1 MAQPPESPTAPPL
14 TLLRNLH
21 SSTANPTRAW
31 QSASHPDPSTPLLA
45 TASADKTVNVWSL
58 RDFSLVS
65 TISGG
70 HKRSVRTVDWK
81 DFGQAARRP
90 RSERKPVVLATGS
103 FDANVG
109 VWVWNDDRRWA
120 RFKDGDEGEDEEEN
134 GQQQGKQNTAA
145 QASDENGDIKPNSVG
160 DDSTMT
166 DDLATDLT
174 NDEADQDDEDEEWH
188 FSTLL
193 TGPDSEIKSIAFAPP
208 YYPANWLATSSRD
221 KSVWIWEEVEPEE
234 WETIAVLSEHTG
246 DVKCVSWCA
255 GARRGNASN
264 SQRSAKRR
272 KLVNGA
278 AATSNDGD
286 VHMGGD
292 DDDSSSSHVNGA
304 AADSTSNPGHMDGV
318 NDEGDDDD
326 DDKIIGSRD
335 ILASGS
341 YDDTIRL
348 WRDVEEEGDW
358 ICVAV
363 IDDHKGTVW
372 DVKWEPYIN
381 YSTLDLDTDTQ
392 STGDQKAAITEFEND
407 WEPRLLS
414 CSDDLTIRIF
424 RRELSEAE
432 KAKKQQNRLQQH
444 QVLSSLGGPP
454 TGFASSRLPS
464 VIRPMSSME
473 RWTQEA
479 FLPEV
484 HVRSVYAVDWS
495 RNTGLVVSCGGDG
508 TIAVYKEVPDLDTN
522 NTSASAGLDEVVMN
536 GTHPSS
542 ENREEEDVNA
552 DADPSSTTEAAP
564 IEPYKVYKTK
574 WIVVALLEAAH
585 DEFEINHVCW
595 AARRDKDC
603 RFDGEEVVVS
613 TGDEGDVR
621 IWTLPDG
628 ILDGR

>member
-1 MAQPPESPTAPPL
+1 MTPPPDSPVPSL
-14 TLLRNLH
+14 SLLKTLH
-21 SSTANPTRAW
+21 PSTSGPTRAW
-31 QSASHPDPSTPLLA
+31 QSTSHPDPSTPLLA

-81 DFGQAARRP
+81 DFGHAARGP
-90 RSERKPVVLATGS
+90 RSERSPVVLGTGS

-120 RFKDGDEGEDEEEN
+120 RFKDVEEEEA
-134 GQQQGKQNTAA
+134 GEEESGLAKQNNESQAQDGYDTAKDSA
-145 QASDENGDIKPNSVG
+145 NPAIG
-160 DDSTMT
+160 DDSAMS

-174 NDEADQDDEDEEWH
+174 NDDPEQEDDDEEWH

-208 YYPANWLATSSRD
+208 HYPANWLATSSRD

-246 DVKCVSWCA
+246 DVKCVSWCS
-255 GARRGNASN
+255 GARKGDPTGNSG
-264 SQRSAKRR
+264 RKPKRR
-272 KLVNGA
+272 KLVNGDA
-278 AATSNDGD
+278 NDGD
-286 VHMGGD
+286 TNMAEGDLHASGTITSDQGYPGHHQATDNGND
-292 DDDSSSSHVNGA
+292 DDIN
-304 AADSTSNPGHMDGV
+304 
-318 NDEGDDDD
+318 
-326 DDKIIGSRD
+326 IGSRD

-358 ICVAV
+358 ICVGV
-363 IDDHKGTVW
+363 ITDHKGTVW
-372 DVKWEPYIN
+372 DVKWEPHIN
-381 YSTLDLDTDTQ
+381 YSSLNLSELQTQTQTEDTL
-392 STGDQKAAITEFEND
+392 AATASPTTNQNAMIQEFQND
-407 WEPRLLS
+407 WQPRLMS
-414 CSDDLTIRIF
+414 CSDDLTVRVF
-424 RRELSEAE
+424 RRELSDTE
-432 KAKKQQNRLQQH
+432 KAKRQQNRMQAQA
-444 QVLSSLGGPP
+444 SSLDGGAPM
-454 TGFASSRLPS
+454 GFASSRLPS

-479 FLPEV
+479 ILPEV
-484 HVRSVYAVDWS
+484 HVRSVYAIDWS

-508 TIAVYKEVPDLDTN
+508 TIAVYKEVPVIET
-522 NTSASAGLDEVVMN
+522 AGI
-536 GTHPSS
+536 
-542 ENREEEDVNA
+542 EEDVSMNGMTPQHPSA
-552 DADPSSTTEAAP
+552 VDAP
-564 IEPYKVYKTK
+564 EPYKLHKMQWV
-574 WIVVALLEAAH
+574 VVAIMEAAH

-595 AARRDKDC
+595 AARRDKGRTYD
-603 RFDGEEVVVS
+603 DEEVVVS

-628 ILDGR
+628 IIDGT

>member
-1 MAQPPESPTAPPL
+1 MADSEDSPAPSL
-14 TLLRNLH
+14 TLLKTLH
-21 SSTANPTRAW
+21 PSSSGPTRSW

-70 HKRSVRTVDWK
+70 HKRSVRAVDWK
-81 DFGQAARRP
+81 DFGKAARGP
-90 RSERKPVVLATGS
+90 RSERKPVVLGTGS

-120 RFKDGDEGEDEEEN
+120 RFKDVEDEES
-134 GQQQGKQNTAA
+134 GQGKQNTQVQA
-145 QASDENGDIKPNSVG
+145 QDGDDKNKDNNVTTG
-160 DDSTMT
+160 DDSAMT

-174 NDEADQDDEDEEWH
+174 NDEQDQDEEDEEWH

-208 YYPANWLATSSRD
+208 HYPASWLATSSRD

-255 GARRGNASN
+255 GARKGNTS
-264 SQRSAKRR
+264 SSGREAKRR

-278 AATSNDGD
+278 GNDGD
-286 VHMGGD
+286 VNMAEED
-292 DDDSSSSHVNGA
+292 SHVNGA
-304 AADSTSNPGHMDGV
+304 AAADAGYLGGE
-318 NDEGDDDD
+318 EGDNEEDDED
-326 DDKIIGSRD
+326 DRIIGSRD

-358 ICVAV
+358 ICVGV

-372 DVKWEPYIN
+372 DIKWEPQIN
-381 YSTLDLDTDTQ
+381 YSILDLSSQHNQTQDTTQ
-392 STGDQKAAITEFEND
+392 LLKDQKLMVEEFEND
-407 WEPRLLS
+407 WEPRLIS
-414 CSDDLTIRIF
+414 CSDDLTVRVF
-424 RRELSEAE
+424 RRELSDAE
-432 KAKKQQNRLQQH
+432 KARKQQNRTPQA
-444 QVLSSLGGPP
+444 SSLNSVVP

-473 RWTQEA
+473 RWTQESI
-479 FLPEV
+479 LPEV
-484 HVRSVYAVDWS
+484 HVRSVYAIDWS

-508 TIAVYKEVPDLDTN
+508 TIAVYKEVPVVVTN
-522 NTSASAGLDEVVMN
+522 DASATLAGEEDVVMN
-536 GTHPSS
+536 GTTPQLDTGTG
-542 ENREEEDVNA
+542 EGAEPTA
-552 DADPSSTTEAAP
+552 GA
-564 IEPYKVYKTK
+564 EPYKLHKMK
-574 WIVVALLEAAH
+574 WTVVALLEAAH
-585 DEFEINHVCW
+585 DEYEINHVCW
-595 AARRDKDC
+595 AVRRDKDR

-628 ILDGR
+628 VVDGN

>member
-1 MAQPPESPTAPPL
+1 MAHSGEASAAPSL
-14 TLLRNLH
+14 VLLRNLH
-21 SSTANPTRAW
+21 ASAANPTRAW

-81 DFGQAARRP
+81 DFGRGARGP
-90 RSERKPVVLATGS
+90 RSERKPVILGTGS

-109 VWVWNDDRRWA
+109 VWVWNDDRRRA
-120 RFKDGDEGEDEEEN
+120 RFKDSTGDEEES
-134 GQQQGKQNTAA
+134 GQQRNAA
-145 QASDENGDIKPNSVG
+145 QAKDNGNPNSGVTEAAG
-160 DDSTMT
+160 DDSAMT

-174 NDEADQDDEDEEWH
+174 NDEADQDEEDEEWH

-208 YYPANWLATSSRD
+208 HYPANWLATSSRD

-234 WETIAVLSEHTG
+234 WETIAVLAEHTG
-246 DVKCVSWCA
+246 DVKCVSWCS
-255 GARRGNASN
+255 GARKGNM
-264 SQRSAKRR
+264 RSSERKAKRR

-278 AATSNDGD
+278 VANNDGD
-286 VHMGGD
+286 IHMAGD
-292 DDDSSSSHVNGA
+292 DDGPASGGTTR
-304 AADSTSNPGHMDGV
+304 ST
-318 NDEGDDDD
+318 EQEADDDD
-326 DDKIIGSRD
+326 DDDDEDKFLGSRD

-358 ICVAV
+358 ICVGV
-363 IDDHKGTVW
+363 INDHKGTVW
-372 DVKWEPYIN
+372 DIKWEPHIN
-381 YSTLDLDTDTQ
+381 YSTLDIVNDKQ
-392 STGDQKAAITEFEND
+392 SFKDHKATITEFENN

-414 CSDDLTIRIF
+414 CSDDLTIRVF
-424 RRELSEAE
+424 RRELNEAE
-432 KAKKQQNRLQQH
+432 KAKKQQ
-444 QVLSSLGGPP
+444 VSSSLGAPP

-479 FLPEV
+479 ILPEA
-484 HVRSVYAVDWS
+484 HVRSIYAIDWS

-508 TIAVYKEVPDLDTN
+508 TIAVYKEVPVGENTN
-522 NTSASAGLDEVVMN
+522 DVAGDDVVMN
-536 GTHPSS
+536 GTATASQTDPQAKAEHDLNNNAEASS
-542 ENREEEDVNA
+542 VPA
-552 DADPSSTTEAAP
+552 SV
-564 IEPYKVYKTK
+564 EPYKLHKTK
-574 WIVVALLEAAH
+574 WIIVALLEAAH
-585 DEFEINHVCW
+585 DEYEINHVCW
-595 AARRDKDC
+595 AVRRDKER

-628 ILDGR
+628 VLNSN

>member
-1 MAQPPESPTAPPL
+1 MAHPPEAPAAPSL

-21 SSTANPTRAW
+21 ASTANPTRAW

-81 DFGQAARRP
+81 DFGRAARGP
-90 RSERKPVVLATGS
+90 RSERKPVILGTGS

-120 RFKDGDEGEDEEEN
+120 RFKDGDGAEEEN
-134 GQQQGKQNTAA
+134 GQQNTTAQAQDKSTATSGATTAA
-145 QASDENGDIKPNSVG
+145 G
-160 DDSTMT
+160 DDSAMT

-174 NDEADQDDEDEEWH
+174 NDDPEQDEEDEEWH

-208 YYPANWLATSSRD
+208 HYPANWLATSSRD

-234 WETIAVLSEHTG
+234 WETIAVLAEHTG

-255 GARRGNASN
+255 GARKGNMS
-264 SQRSAKRR
+264 SSERKAKRR

-278 AATSNDGD
+278 VAASNDGD
-286 VHMGGD
+286 VHMAGD
-292 DDDSSSSHVNGA
+292 
-304 AADSTSNPGHMDGV
+304 DSTSDANETAPGGISYPGEEGV
-318 NDEGDDDD
+318 NDEDDE
-326 DDKIIGSRD
+326 DDKILGSRD

-358 ICVAV
+358 ICVGV

-372 DVKWEPYIN
+372 DIKWEPHIN
-381 YSTLDLDTDTQ
+381 YATLDISNENQ
-392 STGDQKAAITEFEND
+392 STKDPKAIVSDFEND

-414 CSDDLTIRIF
+414 CSDDLTIRVF

-432 KAKKQQNRLQQH
+432 KAKKQENRLQENAS
-444 QVLSSLGGPP
+444 SSLGAPP

-479 FLPEV
+479 VLPEA
-484 HVRSVYAVDWS
+484 HVRSIYAVDWS

-508 TIAVYKEVPDLDTN
+508 TIAVYKEVPVISEN
-522 NTSASAGLDEVVMN
+522 NNSVGGDDIVMN
-536 GTHPSS
+536 GTAPHANPEAKS
-542 ENREEEDVNA
+542 EH
-552 DADPSSTTEAAP
+552 DADTQAESASAAQST
-564 IEPYKVYKTK
+564 EPYKLHKTK
-574 WIVVALLEAAH
+574 WIMVALLEAAH
-585 DEFEINHVCW
+585 DEYEINHVCW
-595 AARRDKDC
+595 AVRRDKER

-628 ILDGR
+628 VLDSR